1 MTKEL
6 DFSTPPRLN
15 SFGETIRRIEAERI
29 AEAQAAIADG
39 WTEEDHP
46 AKCCLP
52 EAKTPQP
59 KRSGRSIEEI
69 ERLRKKAENK
79 AKWWADAFQRREQD
93 LANYE
98 ASVPKFDHGMMQVS
112 LKTRR
117 KGMGRE
123 MQTWRNLEHA
133 KERAI
138 HYQHL
143 AKKYQDQIDKRS

>member
-1 MTKEL
+1 MTEL

-15 SFGETIRRIEAERI
+15 SFGETIRRIEAERL
-29 AEAQAAIADG
+29 AEAQAAIANG
-39 WTEEDHP
+39 WTENDHP
-46 AKCCLP
+46 AKCCP
-52 EAKTPQP
+52 AEAKTPQP

-93 LANYE
+93 LANYQ
-98 ASVPKFDHGMMQVS
+98 ASVPKFDHGMMQLS
-112 LKTRR
+112 LDYRR
-117 KGMGRE
+117 KGMARGKRLWE
-123 MQTWRNLEHA
+123 EADHA
-133 KERAI
+133 KERAD